1 MLPYQSLMPAGA
13 GTPRFENWVHWLME
27 GSGVDLCHA
36 CRLVPTP
43 SCGLVQLIGGDK
55 PQAPALHSP
64 HPTIGTLLRPMAT
77 YK

>member
-27 GSGVDLCHA
+27 GSGVVCA
-36 CRLVPTP
+36 TP
-43 SCGLVQLIGGDK
+43 HPDPCGG
-55 PQAPALHSP
+55 QAPTLHSP

>member
-27 GSGVDLCHA
+27 GSGVVCATH
-36 CRLVPTP
+36 PTP
-43 SCGLVQLIGGDK
+43 SGG
-55 PQAPALHSP
+55 QAPALHSP